1 MRSARNAGC
10 AGVRWRVVLAEAA
23 MLATMLGAMLA
34 AWMAH

>member
-1 MRSARNAGC
+1 MNN
-10 AGVRWRVVLAEAA
+10 VRWRVVLAEAA